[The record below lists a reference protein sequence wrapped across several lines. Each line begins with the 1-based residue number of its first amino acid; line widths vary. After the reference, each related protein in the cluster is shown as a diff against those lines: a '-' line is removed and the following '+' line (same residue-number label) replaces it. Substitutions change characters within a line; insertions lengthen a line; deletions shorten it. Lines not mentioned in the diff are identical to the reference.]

1 MDIINKVYLIFDVS
15 GSVDNIQ
22 KKYYEN
28 IMNYY
33 EDKYKS
39 WNVNIIKHT
48 TIGTVCSRDLV
59 LKGDNGGTYIS
70 SGFKIAVGD
79 IIARRDYE
87 NSMIIMCNDGDNWSE
102 DNEKLKALIEFCND
116 NNIKVIHHEIL
127 ASTFTVP
134 ISKSKYFESVNVE
147 TYRVTDIKQ
156 DIFGNDKVI
165 RVYYVEHEVGG
176 KLYKFKS
183 KDTLCIGDM
192 AICETSKG
200 NTYGKIVDVKMESDD
215 DYKEIKNII

>member
-22 KKYYEN
+22 KKYYED
-28 IMNYY
+28 IMEYY
-33 EDKYKS
+33 ENKYKS

-48 TIGTVCSRDLV
+48 TVGTSCGRNSV
-59 LKGDNGGTYIS
+59 LEPNSGGTYIS

-79 IIARRDYE
+79 IIACRDYE
-87 NSMIIMCNDGDNWSE
+87 NSMIVMCNDGDNWCE

-165 RVYYVEHEVGG
+165 RVYYVEHKVGG
-176 KLYKFKS
+176 KVYKFKS

-192 AICETSKG
+192 VTCNTSKG
-200 NTYGKIVDVKMESDD
+200 NTYGRIVDIKMESDD
-215 DYKEIKNII
+215 NYKEIKNII